1 MLIYERNSQCK
12 DALRAYQDCSTYN
25 SLNHFGLI
33 SLMFLQCAAI
43 GVTEHSAMNI
53 SVTSWL
59 EVVSETS
66 AAAVL
71 SSDWR
76 ILACKQRTATSL
88 TGNGTCIVVDELDLF
103 NTNLS
108 I

>member
-1 MLIYERNSQCK
+1 
-12 DALRAYQDCSTYN
+12 
-25 SLNHFGLI
+25 
-33 SLMFLQCAAI
+33 
-43 GVTEHSAMNI
+43 MNI

-59 EVVSETS
+59 EVVSETN

-88 TGNGTCIVVDELDLF
+88 TGTCIVVDELDMF
-103 NTNLS
+103 NTDLS